1 MSELTTITMT
11 TTMTSKEMADL
22 TEKRHDNVKR
32 TIETLANQG
41 VISRPQ
47 IEEVKIQRERRE
59 ESVTQYR
66 IGKRDSYIIVAQ
78 LSPEF
83 TARLVD
89 RWQKLEEAAAK
100 PAAALPDFTDPVV
113 AAQAWIDQFK
123 AKQALAQVNAAQ
135 AEKLAIAAP
144 KAQALDRIAAADGS
158 TCITNAAKVLQ
169 VRPKDLF
176 NWLQAHQWIYRRPG
190 GSGWLAYQQR
200 IQQCVLEHKVTTVER
215 DDGSA
220 KVIESVH
227 ITRKGLARL
236 AEILANPPGDQ
247 RLAA

>member
-1 MSELTTITMT
+1 MSELTTMTMT

-41 VISRPQ
+41 VISYPK
-47 IEEVKIQRERRE
+47 IEDGPKAANGVVEKL
-59 ESVTQYR
+59 YR
-66 IGKRDSYIIVAQ
+66 IGKRDSYIIVAR

-135 AEKLAIAAP
+135 AEKLAIAGP
-144 KAQALDRIAAADGS
+144 KADALDLIAAADGS
-158 TCITNAAKVLQ
+158 TCITDAAKVLK

-190 GSGWLAYQQR
+190 GPGWLAYQQR

-215 DDGSA
+215 GDGSA
-220 KVIESVH
+220 KVIESVR